1 MKGDYKFNISR
12 YLNGNNS
19 GRNFS
24 EILQSIGLKFT
35 KRAINVII

>member
-24 EILQSIGLKFT
+24 EILWSN
-35 KRAINVII
+35 KRIKPQA

>member
-1 MKGDYKFNISR
+1 MVDLLEALMMERDYKFNISR

-24 EILQSIGLKFT
+24 EIL
-35 KRAINVII
+35 